1 MTDFEIQAQNDLRAQ
16 FGLPPVDTEGRQA
29 AVRPPVLTRY
39 TLEQLNGRSIVYV
52 NPAAPL
58 PAYDPLHEVLID
70 WRLDPLHKGG

>member
-1 MTDFEIQAQNDLRAQ
+1 MTGFEIQTQNNLRAQ
-16 FGLPPVDTEGRQA
+16 FGLPPVDAEGRQTA
-29 AVRPPVLTRY
+29 ARPPILSSY
-39 TLEQLNGRSIVYV
+39 TLEEIGGRRIVYV